1 MSRQSLQIGSEIIG
15 IKKYNCENEIITLI
29 LEILKNLKSLNF
41 FINLTIPT
49 FV

>member
-29 LEILKNLKSLNF
+29 LEILKKFKNL
-41 FINLTIPT
+41 
-49 FV
+49 

>member
-29 LEILKNLKSLNF
+29 LEILKKNLKSLNF
-41 FINLTIPT
+41 LLI
-49 FV
+49 